1 MYLLP
6 ERCDRAR
13 LQREQV
19 DRTAIIFDYFAN
31 HNQAGA
37 TSSVTGL
44 NWVSSCLIMM
54 IVLYLWRKKIMF
66 LKTSSIPK
74 TNEMMTLFS
83 SELMRPSRPP
93 TARLKQ
99 PKTLVL
105 KLLRT
110 FCCAVMDPAVM
121 RGALKRKDVSYG
133 RITGLRDG
141 RRGNIGGGGL

>member
-1 MYLLP
+1 MNLLP

-83 SELMRPSRPP
+83 SRPP

-99 PKTLVL
+99 PKAPVL

-110 FCCAVMDPAVM
+110 LCCAVMDPAVM
-121 RGALKRKDVSYG
+121 SGALKRKDVSYG
-133 RITGLRDG
+133 GITGLRDG